1 MTARRRARTSG
12 ALASAVALALL
23 WSISGLSKS
32 VSFPPTA
39 IASAVVRET
48 PGDVATFFIE
58 LLGHWAMRLVT
69 VGALVGAL
77 LVGAEVFARTLR
89 DRRPM
94 PFVAGIVVAGI
105 GALAALIEASAQA

>member
-1 MTARRRARTSG
+1 MTTRRRARVSG

-69 VGALVGAL
+69 LGVRFAGRRWALTGAPA
-77 LVGAEVFARTLR
+77 
-89 DRRPM
+89 
-94 PFVAGIVVAGI
+94 
-105 GALAALIEASAQA
+105 